1 MKYFSMCDKKFKVYY
16 DAKGYAL
23 IWLNGKNQKIH
34 VLLWEIYYGGKP
46 KGHDIHHKDFNK
58 ANYDINN
65 LELLTKS
72 DHQKIHK
79 GWFQVGDKWVAKPCS
94 FCKKTLPIDAF
105 YVRRTANTPSA
116 KCKSCN
122 WAYLKKLKGG
132 NKFDGFDKKCKL
144 CDDVAKYRT
153 KKLCKKHYQQ
163 WRRKNS

>member
-65 LELLTKS
+65 L
-72 DHQKIHK
+72 
-79 GWFQVGDKWVAKPCS
+79 
-94 FCKKTLPIDAF
+94 
-105 YVRRTANTPSA
+105 
-116 KCKSCN
+116 
-122 WAYLKKLKGG
+122 
-132 NKFDGFDKKCKL
+132 
-144 CDDVAKYRT
+144 DVAKYRT